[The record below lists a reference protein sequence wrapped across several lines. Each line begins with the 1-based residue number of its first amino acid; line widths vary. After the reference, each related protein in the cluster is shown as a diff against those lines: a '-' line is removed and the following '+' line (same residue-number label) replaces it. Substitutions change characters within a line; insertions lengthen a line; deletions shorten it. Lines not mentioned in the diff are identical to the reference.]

1 MANISDVITAP
12 KLSRFLANIT
22 PEWLGLGN
30 VDNTADNDK
39 YVAYAQRAGNADQVQ
54 NALTLRLNGGRTE
67 GSNMWTFNGSTG
79 RTINVT
85 AAKVGAVP
93 VSQGTANAGKLL
105 YVNASGEVEP
115 IDLATLKTMLD
126 NLA

>member
-1 MANISDVITAP
+1 MAKLVDTAA
-12 KLSRFLANIT
+12 LGRFLDKLTELIT
-22 PEWLGLGN
+22 PAWLGLGN
-30 VDNTADNDK
+30 VDNTADTDK

-79 RTINVT
+79 RSINVT

-93 VSQGTANAGKLL
+93 VSQGTANAGTVLW
-105 YVNASGEVEP
+105 VNESGEVEP
-115 IDLATLKTMLD
+115 LTIADLKALLEAT
-126 NLA
+126 

>member
-1 MANISDVITAP
+1 MANISDVITAS
-12 KLSRFLANIT
+12 KLARFLEKIT

-30 VDNTADNDK
+30 VNNTADNDK
-39 YVAYAQRAGNADQVQ
+39 YVAYAQRAGNADKVQ

-67 GSNMWTFNGSTG
+67 GTNVWTFDGSTG
-79 RTINVT
+79 RSINITPV
-85 AAKVGAVP
+85 KIGAVDAN
-93 VSQGTANAGKLL
+93 QGTANAGKLL

-115 IDLATLKTMLD
+115 IDLASLKTMLD

>member
-1 MANISDVITAP
+1 MPNLDNVID
-12 KLSRFLANIT
+12 LSLLGKAVEQIT

-39 YVAYAQRAGNADQVQ
+39 YVAYAQRAGNADKVQ

-67 GSNMWTFNGSTG
+67 GSNMWTFDGSTG
-79 RTINVT
+79 RSINVT

-93 VSQGTANAGKLL
+93 VSQGTANAGTILW
-105 YVNASGEVEP
+105 VNSAGEVEP
-115 IDLATLKTMLD
+115 LSIADLKALLEAT
-126 NLA
+126 

>member
-1 MANISDVITAP
+1 MPNLDNLIDTA
-12 KLSRFLANIT
+12 LLAVALEQIT

-30 VDNTADNDK
+30 VDNTADYEK
-39 YVAYAQRAGNADQVQ
+39 YVAYAQRSGEADKVQ
-54 NALTLRLNGGRTE
+54 NTLTLRLNGGRTE
-67 GSNMWTFNGSTG
+67 GSNMWTFDGSTG
-79 RTINVT
+79 RSINVT
-85 AAKVGAVP
+85 AAKVGAVD

-115 IDLATLKTMLD
+115 IDLTSLKTMLD

>member
-1 MANISDVITAP
+1 MANIPDVIDLPLLQTA
-12 KLSRFLANIT
+12 LEQVT

-39 YVAYAQRAGNADQVQ
+39 YVAYAQRAGQADKVQ
-54 NALTLRLNGGRTE
+54 NTLTLRLNGGRTE
-67 GSNMWTFNGSTG
+67 GSNMWTFDGSTG

-85 AAKVGAVP
+85 PAKVGAVA

-115 IDLATLKTMLD
+115 IDIDTLKTL
-126 NLA
+126 LGI

>member
-1 MANISDVITAP
+1 MPNLDNVIDLDLLGTA
-12 KLSRFLANIT
+12 LEQIT

-39 YVAYAQRAGNADQVQ
+39 YVAYAQRAGNADKVQ
-54 NALTLRLNGGRTE
+54 NNLIVRLNGGRTE
-67 GSNMWTFNGSTG
+67 GSNMWTFDGSTG

-85 AAKVGAVP
+85 PAKVGAVA